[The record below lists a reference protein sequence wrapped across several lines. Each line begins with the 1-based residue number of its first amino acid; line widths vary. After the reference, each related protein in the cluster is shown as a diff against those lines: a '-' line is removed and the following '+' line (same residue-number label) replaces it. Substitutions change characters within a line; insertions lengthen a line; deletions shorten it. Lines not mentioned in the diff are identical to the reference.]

1 MNLLQ
6 HLFTQQEFLFLIN
19 MKKFELES
27 TQDSVLAKPQEE
39 GFSIIEV
46 IISIVIIAIMSL
58 GILTNILMALRSD
71 KLIEVNQAA
80 YNLALSKVEQFAAI
94 QPSQLDASDNSTE
107 NAVAVSGM
115 NITFTRVSQITVN
128 ADNSRTIQVDVSS
141 DNSTLD
147 TSVSYTTTFAV
158 WE

>member
-1 MNLLQ
+1 MDFVKEENIA
-6 HLFTQQEFLFLIN
+6 FPTKTN
-19 MKKFELES
+19 
-27 TQDSVLAKPQEE
+27 EE

-46 IISIVIIAIMSL
+46 VVSIMIIASMSL
-58 GILTNILMALRSD
+58 GILSNILMALHSD
-71 KLIEVNQAA
+71 KLVEVNQAA

-94 QPSQLDASDNSTE
+94 KPSQLDASDDQSETG
-107 NAVAVSGM
+107 VAVSGM
-115 NITFTRVSQITVN
+115 NITFARSAQVTVN

-141 DNSTLD
+141 ERSNLA

>member
-1 MNLLQ
+1 M
-6 HLFTQQEFLFLIN
+6 TN
-19 MKKFELES
+19 MKIAKEENIEM
-27 TQDSVLAKPQEE
+27 TLAAKTKED

-46 IISIVIIAIMSL
+46 IVSILIIAVMSL
-58 GILTNILMALRSD
+58 GILSNILMALRSD

-80 YNLALSKVEQFAAI
+80 YNLALSKVEQLAAI
-94 QPSQLDASDNSTE
+94 KPSQLDASDNQSETG
-107 NAVAVSGM
+107 VTVSGM
-115 NITFTRVSQITVN
+115 NVTFARTTQVTVN

-141 DNSTLD
+141 ERAKID